1 MNRFFT
7 LLLFASL
14 TGLGQGTINCS
25 LLTVTD
31 VVIDTSN
38 LSIDIQV
45 YNGNTT
51 NIHYPHIAYTVDNND
66 NVIQIGNLW
75 LFMIFGID
83 TSWYNYSLS
92 STILPS
98 YPFTM
103 HFVYDNMGGLGW
115 DTCLLTYN
123 NFPAGI
129 DLSNSIDRKFIKSID
144 ILGRETRT
152 GNPLFYIYSDGTIE
166 RKLIIK

>member
-1 MNRFFT
+1 
-7 LLLFASL
+7 
-14 TGLGQGTINCS
+14 
-25 LLTVTD
+25 
-31 VVIDTSN
+31 
-38 LSIDIQV
+38 
-45 YNGNTT
+45 
-51 NIHYPHIAYTVDNND
+51 
-66 NVIQIGNLW
+66 
-75 LFMIFGID
+75 MIFGLD

-98 YPFTM
+98 YPFTIY
-103 HFVYDNMGGLGW
+103 FVYDNLGGLGW

-123 NFPAGI
+123 DVPAGI

-152 GNPLFYIYSDGTIE
+152 GNSLFYIYSDGTIE